1 VNRLLP
7 TAVLALA
14 LAGGT
19 VSLALAD
26 DVYLANG
33 QVFEDVIAQRS
44 GEQVRIR
51 MAHGEMGVPASWVV
65 RIEESE
71 TVLGRYL
78 RRKAA
83 LVPDASA
90 RDWLELAQW
99 ARSEGFAEGA
109 RESALRAAALDP
121 RLDGLA
127 PLLQAAGFVFD
138 DDSGSWL
145 TEEALMVRRGYVRV
159 DEEWLPVQV
168 VAERQRTA
176 EEARAAA
183 AQSAREARLDQVITL
198 LALSQLEEAREDRS
212 REAVP
217 VVYPYGAPALGA
229 PVAVFPGTFNP
240 PVTRP
245 PRVRPPLRRGQPP
258 AVRPEVHQSSFGYDA
273 LAGRQPGSIIP
284 LALDP
289 GAARGHEDGD

>member
-14 LAGGT
+14 LAAGT

-71 TVLGRYL
+71 TALGRYL

-83 LVPDASA
+83 LGEDASA
-90 RDWLELAQW
+90 RDWLELARW

-109 RESALRAAALDP
+109 REAALSAAALDP
-121 RLDGLA
+121 RLDGLE
-127 PLLQAAGFVFD
+127 PLLRSAGFVFD
-138 DDSGSWL
+138 DESGSWL

-159 DEEWLPVQV
+159 GGEWLPAQV
-168 VAERQRTA
+168 VAERARA
-176 EEARAAA
+176 ADEARAAA

-198 LALSQLEEAREDRS
+198 LALSQLEEAREDRA

-217 VVYPYGAPALGA
+217 VAYPYGAPAVGA
-229 PVAVFPGTFNP
+229 PVAVFPGTFFP
-240 PVTRP
+240 PAPRAPQPRP
-245 PRVRPPLRRGQPP
+245 PHRHGPPP
-258 AVRPEVHQSSFGYDA
+258 ATSPDAHHSGFTYDA

-289 GAARGHEDGD
+289 GAARGREN